1 MKIFIVLILILG
13 LALIGCDDSSD
24 SSGTVGPPPEWP
36 DDNDSTLT

>member
-1 MKIFIVLILILG
+1 MKIFKVLILILG

-24 SSGTVGPPPEWP
+24 SSGTVGPPPERP